1 MFAGLESQLNELYIT
16 QSICAIVQGAPASHI
31 CWVGIPVDL
40 TIILLRVSL
49 QWFRERLSAIFA
61 GLQSQLTNYILLRV
75 SRECPP
81 PMFAGLESQFT
92 QMYGTLYKSRS
103 FLAVLSQGAPVSH
116 VCWVENPVDL
126 TAYQFESQLQSS
138 RSDNSFQENPKLNP
152 K

>member
-40 TIILLRVSL
+40 TICYLEYSCNGSRSACLPYLLGCSPC
-49 QWFRERLSAIFA
+49 
-61 GLQSQLTNYILLRV
+61 TNYILLRV

-116 VCWVENPVDL
+116 VCWVGIPVDL